1 MMFDKNKFEYFLW
14 NGTVKFVKLIGYKR
28 IPAFSR
34 LISTIFFYFIPIRKK
49 TVINN
54 LSKAFPELSQSEIKK
69 LARGNYYS
77 FAITFLEIMAF
88 SWMSR
93 EEILSLVDC
102 DGVDLILEK
111 EKEGNGVIL
120 LTAHL
125 ANWELGAIYIGLAT
139 NRQIHVLAKKQR
151 NKYVYE
157 WLKQLRERFGNREIL
172 MGASVR
178 ELYKTLLE
186 GGMIGMVGDQ
196 RGPEESVR
204 VNIFG
209 QPTATFSGTAALAIK
224 NQVPIITVLAIRQK
238 NNKYKMTIDEISFDN
253 LPDDNPGKIKELN
266 QRYMNQLEN
275 QIRKAPEQWFWMHQ
289 IWKY

>member
-102 DGVDLILEK
+102 DGVDLIFEK

-157 WLKQLRERFGNREIL
+157 WLKQFRERFGNREIL

-209 QPTATFSGTAALAIK
+209 QSTATFSGTAALAIK
-224 NQVPIITVLAIRQK
+224 NQVPIITVLVIRQK